1 MVIVMMDFSS
11 VNPNIEYIKY
21 IPTKTGHT
29 LKSTLK
35 WLESIEFME
44 LLYRRIL
51 RLVGSKKNE
60 ILVLG

>member
-35 WLESIEFME
+35 WIETIA
-44 LLYRRIL
+44 LITRIH
-51 RLVGSKKNE
+51 
-60 ILVLG
+60 